1 MVGMQKR
8 VDVAVIDEIQMIG
21 DEGRGWAWTRALMGV
36 PANEVHICG
45 DSSGALR
52 TAEQLCSTACG
63 AVRLSRASLVL
74 LVLLL
79 GWLPAGHC
87 RL

>member
-1 MVGMQKR
+1 MPGAEHTACTVEMVGMQKR

-52 TAEQLCSTACG
+52 TAEQHSTAQRAPRC
-63 AVRLSRASLVL
+63 ACQVLSL
-74 LVLLL
+74 
-79 GWLPAGHC
+79 C
-87 RL
+87 C